1 MVQLYCS
8 SKLLVTQNSN
18 TVQPINKG
26 AKIMTE
32 IICTN
37 ALCKFC
43 LYNHCE
49 NPKVKSE
56 IANILTILK
65 IEIQSCKGY
74 VKEEDLIDPHS

>member
-1 MVQLYCS
+1 
-8 SKLLVTQNSN
+8 
-18 TVQPINKG
+18 
-26 AKIMTE
+26 MTE

>member
-1 MVQLYCS
+1 MYDL
-8 SKLLVTQNSN
+8 KLFKENLENILIKKYKKELKDN
-18 TVQPINKG
+18 
-26 AKIMTE
+26 KIMTE